1 MGGGEWLAVCPNVA
15 IIVVSQ
21 WANDDVPFRCLGNDF
36 LVVGFVSIFFIKGG
50 V

>member
-1 MGGGEWLAVCPNVA
+1 MGGGSGGEWLAVCPNVA

-36 LVVGFVSIFFIKGG
+36 WWLVLYQSFS
-50 V
+50 